1 MGGEIIVD
9 PLMKI
14 VLEARRTSS
23 TRRRNN
29 AQINAADDDL
39 ENGNDDITD
48 YSADVPDD
56 PNVTPEDNPED
67 FTEGIPDAGEDDPA
81 AADNTG
87 ENNPDAGNAPTPD
100 DATDTPDYT
109 EGMPGDDGTD
119 EAPAGQGA
127 DPNNAPEPDPNAPA
141 ITAGDDTLPDNQ
153 TGNDSPSPAD
163 NSGQP
168 AAAPDG
174 ATSPD
179 NQDANP
185 DPNADEAPPEDFTV
199 GMPDAAP
206 DDGTD
211 EAPAGQGAQPADPN
225 NPDTG
230 GDDPAADPAAG
241 DEQGAEDGDPD
252 LDDMGED
259 DDPDS
264 GAIQDSSD
272 NGEDPKSVSELDKKL
287 NKNML
292 RRSYIE
298 LYKTIDG
305 FIDKIDSS
313 DKESILATSTYT
325 QVKLNLISLKDLVME
340 YIMQYFDKSDDDIN
354 LYNYNY
360 FLQILRVNLEMIR
373 VFKDTEEKINKKDE

>member
-211 EAPAGQGAQPADPN
+211 EAPAGPGAQPADPN

>member
-23 TRRRNN
+23 TRRGRNAN
-29 AQINAADDDL
+29 QINAADDDL

-87 ENNPDAGNAPTPD
+87 DNNPDDGNAPAPD

-153 TGNDSPSPAD
+153 TGNDAPAPAD
-163 NSGQP
+163 NTDQP
-168 AAAPDG
+168 ATP
-174 ATSPD
+174 PD
-179 NQDANP
+179 NQDTGA
-185 DPNADEAPPEDFTV
+185 DPNADEAPPEDFTL

-211 EAPAGQGAQPADPN
+211 EAPAGQGAQP
-225 NPDTG
+225 
-230 GDDPAADPAAG
+230 ADPAAG

-373 VFKDTEEKINKKDE
+373 VFKDTEEKINKKDK